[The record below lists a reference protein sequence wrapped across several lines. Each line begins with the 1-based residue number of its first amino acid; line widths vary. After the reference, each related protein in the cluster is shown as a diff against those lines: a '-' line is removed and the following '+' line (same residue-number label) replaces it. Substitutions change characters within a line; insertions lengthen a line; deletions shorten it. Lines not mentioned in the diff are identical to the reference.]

1 MKSIRILAVL
11 SVAAA
16 TSAAAQGPPPGPRGS
31 APRQPAAE
39 MLLSQTGELGLTDA
53 QVVRLAAIARRSEAR
68 RRAMRASMDSAEGRF
83 RQPGDSVARR
93 QFGERMRAELP
104 RAQEQMQADQRD
116 AIAVL
121 TPDQQARAWTMVSS
135 RGQRGFRG
143 GRGFAP
149 GERGMR
155 RRPMGEGPRMRLRE
169 KRGPRPQMM
178 REPRFRRPLRQEG
191 SAE

>member
-1 MKSIRILAVL
+1 MMSLRTLAIL

-16 TSAAAQGPPPGPRGS
+16 TSAAAQGPVGQRGS

-39 MLLSQTGELGLTDA
+39 MLLSRTGELGLTDA

-83 RQPGDSVARR
+83 RQPGDSAARR
-93 QFGERMRAELP
+93 QFGERMRAEMT
-104 RAQEQMQADQRD
+104 RAQEQIQADQRD

-121 TPDQQARAWTMVSS
+121 TPDQQARAWSMVSN
-135 RGQRGFRG
+135 RGQGGQRGFRG

-155 RRPMGEGPRMRLRE
+155 RRPMSEDPRMRMRERREAVRPRSLR
-169 KRGPRPQMM
+169 RPRPI
-178 REPRFRRPLRQEG
+178 ETG
-191 SAE
+191 SGE